1 MKSSTAKLRTSQRKT
16 NCTGQNE
23 NSLNSLACVTMLNEM
38 KDARVRNNVYVL
50 IFSLFLIT
58 IQLW

>member
-38 KDARVRNNVYVL
+38 KDAG
-50 IFSLFLIT
+50 
-58 IQLW
+58 